1 MTLIERATVIHYHR
15 YRIEH
20 FDAGT
25 PESLGWRGDA
35 SQLRRF
41 EILSGL
47 GDFSGHSILDA
58 GCGYGDLKAY
68 LDQRCRGFNYLG
80 VDQMPEF
87 IEEAKRRWANAP
99 DAHFVLSDF
108 TSMPLPTS
116 DYVIACGS
124 LGYRCANPGFYF
136 EMIAK
141 LFAAARLAF
150 AFNMLDAAL
159 FPPHDL
165 LIGHNRGA
173 VAAFCQNLCSKVQ
186 IIDGYL
192 RDDFTVFMTR

>member
-68 LDQRCRGFNYLG
+68 LDQRCPGFNYLG

-87 IEEAKRRWANAP
+87 IEEAKEGGPMRRMSTSSCRISLPCPFLRQITSLRVALLVIVAP
-99 DAHFVLSDF
+99 IRAF
-108 TSMPLPTS
+108 TS
-116 DYVIACGS
+116 
-124 LGYRCANPGFYF
+124 R
-136 EMIAK
+136 
-141 LFAAARLAF
+141 
-150 AFNMLDAAL
+150 
-159 FPPHDL
+159 
-165 LIGHNRGA
+165 
-173 VAAFCQNLCSKVQ
+173 
-186 IIDGYL
+186 
-192 RDDFTVFMTR
+192 